1 MMGSLPRDVKGED
14 VSITMLKIERDLDR
28 VGIWRSDDS
37 RIEIP
42 ELGIESV
49 SSGSRP
55 GLFGTFCS
63 LGDVIRKMYYDL
75 CVKQSLGQ
83 GERSTSVR
91 ESLQRLLKGEMS
103 ASLIVSD
110 PHGFL
115 FEEEAQEDVKEEEE
129 KEATNST
136 STDDFDVDIV
146 QDEEQASILASFINR
161 VNREAADER
170 AKPGT
175 QISVLWPPDGKYY
188 AAVVLPHEHN
198 ANLPGIAVLYTET
211 GEMEQG
217 VRSFRIK

>member
-1 MMGSLPRDVKGED
+1 MMGSLPRDIKAEE

-28 VGIWRSDDS
+28 VGIWRSDES
-37 RIEIP
+37 TMEIP

-63 LGDVIRKMYYDL
+63 LGDLIRKMYYDL

-83 GERSTSVR
+83 GELR

-103 ASLIVSD
+103 VSLIVSD

-115 FEEEAQEDVKEEEE
+115 FKEEADEEEEEEE
-129 KEATNST
+129 KETSNST
-136 STDDFDVDIV
+136 EDFDDVDIV

-170 AKPGT
+170 DAKPKPGT

-188 AAVVLPHEHN
+188 AAVVLSHEHN
-198 ANLPGIAVLYTET
+198 ANLPGIAVLYHET